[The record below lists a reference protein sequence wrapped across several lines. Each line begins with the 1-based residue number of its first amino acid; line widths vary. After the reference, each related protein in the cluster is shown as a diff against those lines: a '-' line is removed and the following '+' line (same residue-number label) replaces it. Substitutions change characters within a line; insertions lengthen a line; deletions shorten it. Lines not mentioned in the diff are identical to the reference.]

1 MLIYVISLKEPKE
14 KMEYLQSF
22 GLQPKWIEG
31 INGQLLDRKAIRENV
46 SSYYQYLCP
55 KSAIGCALSHFKAWN
70 EFLKTNE
77 KYAIVFEDDVILEK
91 FFIDRVYN
99 ALNHVPEDYDIL
111 YLGCFGCD
119 SKNVSNIYKMS
130 SILYG
135 KNKRNQQINEY
146 ISIPEYAY
154 ATHAYVISR
163 EGAKKMLSFLEGKI
177 YDHIDLM
184 LQQLSSSNRIN
195 TYVTTPRLAFQ
206 TSTDSSVSEN
216 VKSKHPMILTKP
228 LRNYE
233 IDTMVR
239 GDYQVTTAAQQI
251 GPCVINIVSILFF
264 LFGVVLSFFNI
275 PISYLSAFY
284 LVISIPDLM
293 HSDRLNNM
301 NAILFNYVMFIFP
314 SLLRINLTNN
324 KKE

>member
-14 KMEYLQSF
+14 KIEYLQTF
-22 GLQPKWIEG
+22 GLQPRWIEG
-31 INGQLLDRKAIRENV
+31 VNGQALDRKAIRENV
-46 SSYYQYLCP
+46 SSYFQYLCP

-70 EFLKTNE
+70 EFLQTNE
-77 KYAIVFEDDVILEK
+77 KYAVVFEDDVVLEN
-91 FFIDRVYN
+91 FFIDRLYN
-99 ALNHVPEDYDIL
+99 ALNHVPDNYDIL

-119 SKNVSNIYKMS
+119 SENVSNVYKIS
-130 SILYG
+130 GVLYG
-135 KNKRNQQINEY
+135 KNKRKGQINQY

-163 EGAKKMLSFLEGKI
+163 EGAKKILYFLEGKI

-206 TSTDSSVSEN
+206 TSTDSSTSEN
-216 VKSKHPMILTKP
+216 VKSKHPMLLTKP

-251 GPCVINIVSILFF
+251 GPYIINIISIFFF
-264 LFGVVLSFFNI
+264 LLGVVLSLFNI

-284 LVISIPDLM
+284 LILSVPDLL
-293 HSDRLNNM
+293 HNDRLNNM
-301 NAILFNYVMFIFP
+301 NAIVFNYLVFIFP
-314 SLLRINLTNN
+314 SLLRHHLRR
-324 KKE
+324 